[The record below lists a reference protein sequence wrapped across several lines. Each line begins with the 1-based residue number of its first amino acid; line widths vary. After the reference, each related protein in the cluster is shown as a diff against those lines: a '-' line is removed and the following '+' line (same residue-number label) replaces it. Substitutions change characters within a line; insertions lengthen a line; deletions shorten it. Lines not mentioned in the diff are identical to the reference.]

1 MAITRVV
8 FCTSREWP
16 LLCSLKPERSEPVQ
30 ILHYNQL
37 VEQPE
42 DNNIIILFGAL
53 HTYIIYKGGTVLI
66 SVV

>member
-42 DNNIIILFGAL
+42 DN
-53 HTYIIYKGGTVLI
+53 HTVRGVTYLYNLQRGNRFNFC
-66 SVV
+66 